1 MGVEIGE
8 EIDQPLSNFDNPLS
22 REEVRKGL
30 MFLGF
35 RDIGKRVVVEEFAG
49 FGEFLSAAIKV
60 VFEVGDGV
68 FIQELLLS
76 VKWVN
81 IIDQEVDLKIEFQF
95 VGSFVLEA
103 YVDGD
108 ILDPFFEKDVSL
120 SQVEALLMVGYNRDY
135 RG

>member
-8 EIDQPLSNFDNPLS
+8 EIDQSLSNFDNPLS

-35 RDIGKRVVVEEFAG
+35 RDIGKRVVVKEFAG